1 MENIGIYITGGLIAV
16 APIVINSLFTKY
28 IETFM
33 QHYFKSKKKGEVVI
47 KGFIGLCVIIG
58 VAIFFTPFLSG
69 DKPNP
74 EETLVRRDTIAPKS
88 DLEVKIEAAKDALEI
103 ATETGKTIKENR
115 EKKDSTRKANRDSL
129 FAYMIGTEYSDVDDA
144 ISLYQQLKDNVKV
157 KGVSLFK
164 KSRKKIYAV
173 IKSGTFSTRQE
184 AEDSLS
190 IFQRQISSIFQT
202 KITIID
208 LMDEC
213 AERSKRRKPIN
224 SDVTRKNIP
233 CIICAKD

>member
-1 MENIGIYITGGLIAV
+1 MENISIYVIGGLIAI
-16 APIVINSLFTKY
+16 APIIINSLFTKY
-28 IETFM
+28 IETFV
-33 QHYFKSKKKGEVVI
+33 QQYFSSKRKAETAI
-47 KGFIGLCVIIG
+47 KGVIGLCVLVG
-58 VAIFFTPFLSG
+58 LAIFLTPFLSEP
-69 DKPNP
+69 KKET
-74 EETLVRRDTIAPKS
+74 EETLVRIDTIAPKS
-88 DLEVKIEAAKDALEI
+88 DLEVKIEAAKDALEM
-103 ATETGKTIKENR
+103 ASEAGQTINENR
-115 EKKDSTRKANRDSL
+115 QRKDSTRKANRDSL
-129 FAYMIGTEYSDVDDA
+129 YAYMIGTAYSDVDDA
-144 ISLYQQLKDNVKV
+144 ISLYQQLKDNAKT

-173 IKSGTFSTRQE
+173 IKSGTFSTRKE

-190 IFQRQISSIFQT
+190 LFQRQISSIIQT

-233 CIICAKD
+233 CIICAKE